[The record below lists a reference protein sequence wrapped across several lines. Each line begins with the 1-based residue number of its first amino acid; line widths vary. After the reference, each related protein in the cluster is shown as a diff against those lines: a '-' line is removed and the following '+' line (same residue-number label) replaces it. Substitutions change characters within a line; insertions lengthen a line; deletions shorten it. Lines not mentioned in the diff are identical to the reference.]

1 MLSFEQ
7 ALYYKLLCQ
16 LGYTEEIDAY
26 VEEELLKKENCE
38 GILLDLAWSAADLN
52 KYIEVLT
59 AYLKG
64 AVVDNLL
71 VCQMLK
77 EFVARKYNEMD
88 FEIETCAKILYQFAV
103 ISEKYVEEGF
113 DEMYRIGIEF
123 EEVIDGHGDWWVFEE
138 ALLAYLFEDEKYDYH
153 DWYEEKKVLF
163 KVHSS
168 KLGLIISLTITL
180 ITIFAFILLHQVIR
194 DELRTEIMVPLF
206 IFGYLM
212 LGVDLFFFIK
222 YKQDPYYLKL
232 TKNHLNF
239 RTNDKILPMIWYNL
253 SDITYLEYQENKL
266 FVCTDDRKEELKLKA
281 KDKRKLILVM
291 EELGIKTKY

>member
-26 VEEELLKKENCE
+26 VEEELLKKEDCE
-38 GILLDLAWSAADLN
+38 GVLLDLAWCAADLN
-52 KYIEVLT
+52 KYVEVLT

-77 EFVARKYNEMD
+77 EFVARRYDAMD
-88 FEIETCAKILYQFAV
+88 FEIETCAKTLYQFAV
-103 ISEKYVEEGF
+103 ISGKYTEEGF
-113 DEMYRIGIEF
+113 DEMYCIGIEL
-123 EEVIDGHGDWWVFEE
+123 EEVVDGYGDWWVFEE

-163 KVHSS
+163 KVRSS
-168 KLGLIISLTITL
+168 KLGLIISLAITL

-212 LGVDLFFFIK
+212 LGVNLFFFIK
-222 YKQDPYYLKL
+222 YKQDADYLKL
-232 TKNHLNF
+232 TKNHLKF
-239 RTNDKILPMIWYNL
+239 RTKNKILPMMWYNL
-253 SDITYLEYQENKL
+253 SDIAYLEYQENRL
-266 FVCTDDRKEELKLKA
+266 FVCTDDGKEELKLKA

>member
-26 VEEELLKKENCE
+26 VEELLEKEDCE
-38 GILLDLAWSAADLN
+38 GIFLDLAWCASDLN
-52 KYIEVLT
+52 KYVEVLT

-77 EFVARKYNEMD
+77 EFVARRYDAMD

-103 ISEKYVEEGF
+103 ISEKYTEEGF

-163 KVHSS
+163 KVRSS
-168 KLGLIISLTITL
+168 KLGLIISLAITL

-212 LGVDLFFFIK
+212 LFVDLFFFIK
-222 YKQDPYYLKL
+222 SKQDPYYLKL

-253 SDITYLEYQENKL
+253 SDIAYLEYQENRL
-266 FVCTDDRKEELKLKA
+266 FVCTDDGKEELKLKA

>member
-88 FEIETCAKILYQFAV
+88 FEIEICAKILYQFAV
-103 ISEKYVEEGF
+103 MSEKYTEEGF

-138 ALLAYLFEDEKYDYH
+138 ALLAYLYEDEKYDYH

-163 KVHSS
+163 KVRSS
-168 KLGLIISLTITL
+168 KLGLIISLAITL

-194 DELRTEIMVPLF
+194 DEFRTEIMVPLF

-239 RTNDKILPMIWYNL
+239 RTDNKILPMMWYNL
-253 SDITYLEYQENKL
+253 SDIAYLKYQENKL

>member
-26 VEEELLKKENCE
+26 IEEELLKKEDCE
-38 GILLDLAWSAADLN
+38 GILLDLAWCASDLG

-77 EFVARKYNEMD
+77 EFVARRYDAMD
-88 FEIETCAKILYQFAV
+88 LEIETCAKTLYQFAV
-103 ISEKYVEEGF
+103 MSEKDEEEGF
-113 DEMYRIGIEF
+113 DEMYRIGIEL
-123 EEVIDGHGDWWVFEE
+123 EEVVDGYGDWWVFEE

-163 KVHSS
+163 KVRSS
-168 KLGLIISLTITL
+168 KLGLIISLAITL

-212 LGVDLFFFIK
+212 LFVDLFFFIK
-222 YKQDPYYLKL
+222 SKQDPYYLKL

-253 SDITYLEYQENKL
+253 SDIAYLEYQENRL
-266 FVCTDDRKEELKLKA
+266 FVCTDDGKEELKL
-281 KDKRKLILVM
+281 
-291 EELGIKTKY
+291 

>member
-26 VEEELLKKENCE
+26 IEEELLKKEDCE
-38 GILLDLAWSAADLN
+38 GILLDLAWCASDLG
-52 KYIEVLT
+52 KYVEVLT

-77 EFVARKYNEMD
+77 EFVARRYDAMD
-88 FEIETCAKILYQFAV
+88 FEIETCAKTLYQFAV
-103 ISEKYVEEGF
+103 MSEKDAEEGF
-113 DEMYRIGIEF
+113 DEMYRIGIEL
-123 EEVIDGHGDWWVFEE
+123 EEVVDGYGDWWVFEE

-153 DWYEEKKVLF
+153 DWFEEKKVLF
-163 KVHSS
+163 KVRSS
-168 KLGLIISLTITL
+168 KLGLIITLVITL
-180 ITIFAFILLHQVIR
+180 ITIFTFILLHQVIR
-194 DELRTEIMVPLF
+194 DELRTKIMVPLF

-212 LGVDLFFFIK
+212 LGVNLFFFIK
-222 YKQDPYYLKL
+222 YKQDPDYLEL
-232 TKNHLNF
+232 TKNHLKFKTKN
-239 RTNDKILPMIWYNL
+239 KIFPMMWYNL
-253 SDITYLEYQENKL
+253 SDITYLEYKGKKL
-266 FVCTDDRKEELKLKA
+266 FVCTDKEKEELKLKA

>member
-26 VEEELLKKENCE
+26 IEEELLKKEDCE
-38 GILLDLAWSAADLN
+38 GILLDLAWCASDLG
-52 KYIEVLT
+52 KYVEVLT

-77 EFVARKYNEMD
+77 EFVARRYDAMD
-88 FEIETCAKILYQFAV
+88 FEIETCAKTLYQFAV
-103 ISEKYVEEGF
+103 MSEKDAEEGF
-113 DEMYRIGIEF
+113 DEMYCIGIEL
-123 EEVIDGHGDWWVFEE
+123 EEVVDGYGDWWVFEE
-138 ALLAYLFEDEKYDYH
+138 ALLAYLFENEKYDYH
-153 DWYEEKKVLF
+153 DWFEEKKVLF
-163 KVHSS
+163 KVRSS
-168 KLGLIISLTITL
+168 KLGLIITLVITL
-180 ITIFAFILLHQVIR
+180 ITIFTFILLHQVIR

-212 LGVDLFFFIK
+212 LGVNLFFFIK
-222 YKQDPYYLKL
+222 YKQDADYLKL
-232 TKNHLNF
+232 TKNHLKF
-239 RTNDKILPMIWYNL
+239 RTKNKIFPMMWYNL
-253 SDITYLEYQENKL
+253 SEIAYLEYKGKKL
-266 FVCTDDRKEELKLKA
+266 FVCTDKEKEELKLKA

>member
-26 VEEELLKKENCE
+26 IEEELLKKEDCE
-38 GILLDLAWSAADLN
+38 GILLELAWCASDLG
-52 KYIEVLT
+52 KYVEVLT

-64 AVVDNLL
+64 AEVDNLL

-77 EFVARKYNEMD
+77 EFVARRYDAMD
-88 FEIETCAKILYQFAV
+88 FEIETCAKTLYQFAV
-103 ISEKYVEEGF
+103 MSEKDAEEGF
-113 DEMYRIGIEF
+113 DEMYRIGIEL
-123 EEVIDGHGDWWVFEE
+123 EEVVDGYGDWWVFEE

-153 DWYEEKKVLF
+153 DWFEEKKVLF
-163 KVHSS
+163 KVRSS
-168 KLGLIISLTITL
+168 KLGLIITLVITL
-180 ITIFAFILLHQVIR
+180 ITIFTFILLHQVIR
-194 DELRTEIMVPLF
+194 DELRTKIMVPLF

-212 LGVDLFFFIK
+212 LGVNLFFFIK
-222 YKQDPYYLKL
+222 YKQDPDYLEL
-232 TKNHLNF
+232 TKNQLKFKTKN
-239 RTNDKILPMIWYNL
+239 KIFPMMWYNL
-253 SDITYLEYQENKL
+253 SDITYLEYKGKKL
-266 FVCTDDRKEELKLKA
+266 FVCTDKEKEELKLKA

>member
-16 LGYTEEIDAY
+16 LGCTEEIDAY
-26 VEEELLKKENCE
+26 VEEELLKKEDCE
-38 GILLDLAWSAADLN
+38 GILLDLAWCASDLG
-52 KYIEVLT
+52 KYVEVLT

-77 EFVARKYNEMD
+77 DFVARRYDTMD

-103 ISEKYVEEGF
+103 MSEKYTEDGF

-138 ALLAYLFEDEKYDYH
+138 ALWAYLFENEKYDYH

-163 KVHSS
+163 KVRSS
-168 KLGLIISLTITL
+168 KLGLIISLAITL
-180 ITIFAFILLHQVIR
+180 ITIFTFILLHQVIR
-194 DELRTEIMVPLF
+194 DELKTEIMVPLF

-212 LGVDLFFFIK
+212 LFVDLFFFIK

-253 SDITYLEYQENKL
+253 SDITYLEYKENKL

-281 KDKRKLILVM
+281 KDKRRLILVM
-291 EELGIKTKY
+291 EELGIETKY

>member
-1 MLSFEQ
+1 
-7 ALYYKLLCQ
+7 
-16 LGYTEEIDAY
+16 
-26 VEEELLKKENCE
+26 
-38 GILLDLAWSAADLN
+38 
-52 KYIEVLT
+52 
-59 AYLKG
+59 
-64 AVVDNLL
+64 
-71 VCQMLK
+71 
-77 EFVARKYNEMD
+77 MD
-88 FEIETCAKILYQFAV
+88 FEIETCAKTLYQFAV
-103 ISEKYVEEGF
+103 ISGKYTEEGF

-163 KVHSS
+163 KVRSS
-168 KLGLIISLTITL
+168 KLGLIISLAITL

-222 YKQDPYYLKL
+222 SKQDPYYLKL

-253 SDITYLEYQENKL
+253 SDIAYLEYQENRL
-266 FVCTDDRKEELKLKA
+266 FVCTDDGKEELKLKA

>member
-26 VEEELLKKENCE
+26 IEEELLKKEDCE
-38 GILLDLAWSAADLN
+38 GILLDLAWCASDLG
-52 KYIEVLT
+52 KYVEVLT

-64 AVVDNLL
+64 AEVDNLL

-77 EFVARKYNEMD
+77 EFVARRYDAMD
-88 FEIETCAKILYQFAV
+88 FEIETCAKTLYQFAV
-103 ISEKYVEEGF
+103 MSEKDAEEGF
-113 DEMYRIGIEF
+113 DEMYRIGIEL
-123 EEVIDGHGDWWVFEE
+123 EEVVDGYGDWWVFEE

-153 DWYEEKKVLF
+153 DWFEEKKVLF
-163 KVHSS
+163 KVRSS
-168 KLGLIISLTITL
+168 KLGLIITLVITL
-180 ITIFAFILLHQVIR
+180 ITIFTFILLHQVIR
-194 DELRTEIMVPLF
+194 DELRTKIMVPLF

-212 LGVDLFFFIK
+212 LGVNLFFFIK
-222 YKQDPYYLKL
+222 YKQDPDYLEL
-232 TKNHLNF
+232 TKNHLKFKTKN
-239 RTNDKILPMIWYNL
+239 KIFPMMWYNL
-253 SDITYLEYQENKL
+253 SDITYLEYKGKKL
-266 FVCTDDRKEELKLKA
+266 FVCTDKEKEELKLKA

>member
-26 VEEELLKKENCE
+26 IEEELLKKEDCE
-38 GILLDLAWSAADLN
+38 GILLELAWCASDLG
-52 KYIEVLT
+52 KYVEVLT

-64 AVVDNLL
+64 AEVDNLL

-77 EFVARKYNEMD
+77 EFVARRYDAMD
-88 FEIETCAKILYQFAV
+88 FEIETCAKTLYQFAV
-103 ISEKYVEEGF
+103 MSEKDAEEGF
-113 DEMYRIGIEF
+113 DEMYRIGIEL
-123 EEVIDGHGDWWVFEE
+123 EEIVDGYGDWWVFEE

-153 DWYEEKKVLF
+153 DWFEEKKVLF
-163 KVHSS
+163 KVRSS
-168 KLGLIISLTITL
+168 KLGLIITLVITL
-180 ITIFAFILLHQVIR
+180 ITIFTFILLHQVIR

-212 LGVDLFFFIK
+212 LGVNLFFFIK

-239 RTNDKILPMIWYNL
+239 RTDNKILPMMWYNL

>member
-16 LGYTEEIDAY
+16 LGYTEEIDSY
-26 VEEELLKKENCE
+26 IEEELLKKEDCE
-38 GILLDLAWSAADLN
+38 GILLDLAWCASDLN
-52 KYIEVLT
+52 KYVEVLT

-77 EFVARKYNEMD
+77 EFVARRYDAMD

-103 ISEKYVEEGF
+103 ISEKYTEEGF
-113 DEMYRIGIEF
+113 DEMYCIGIEL
-123 EEVIDGHGDWWVFEE
+123 EEVVDGYGDWWVFEE

-153 DWYEEKKVLF
+153 DWFEEKKVLF
-163 KVHSS
+163 KVRSS
-168 KLGLIISLTITL
+168 KLGLIISLAITL

-212 LGVDLFFFIK
+212 LFVDLFFFIK
-222 YKQDPYYLKL
+222 SKQDPYYLKL

-253 SDITYLEYQENKL
+253 SDIAYLEYQENRL
-266 FVCTDDRKEELKLKA
+266 FVCTDDGKEELKLKA